1 MKSDTNFTANSINH
15 NGCSICTA
23 GKETYTIFRPANRQK
38 KYCQYDYRHRDGEL
52 FSTVAPTLQLC
63 RDKRDKWL
71 QAKYYKKL
79 FPAILKKIQE
89 GKRLSKFEMGYQIGQ
104 AVPLHVVSI
113 SWDLFKRDEIVST
126 FNKMF
131 GTEIQ

>member
-1 MKSDTNFTANSINH
+1 MNTANSISHN

-23 GKETYTIFRPANRQK
+23 GKENYTIFRPAHRPK
-38 KYCQYDYRHRDGEL
+38 EVFYQYDYRHRDGEL
-52 FSTVAPTLQLC
+52 FSTVATTLHIC
-63 RDKRDKWL
+63 REKRDKWL

-79 FPAILKKIQE
+79 FPKILKKIQD
-89 GKRLSKFEMGYQIGQ
+89 GKRLTKSEMGFQIGH

-113 SWDLFKRDEIVST
+113 SWDYFKRDEIVST